1 MLDVYGF
8 SIDRM
13 TQYVLLEYCSNDN
26 ISRFLVRSNIRIRLK
41 KKHLVKVQR
50 QMLNGLEFLVDS
62 VL

>member
-41 KKHLVKVQR
+41 KKHLLKVQR